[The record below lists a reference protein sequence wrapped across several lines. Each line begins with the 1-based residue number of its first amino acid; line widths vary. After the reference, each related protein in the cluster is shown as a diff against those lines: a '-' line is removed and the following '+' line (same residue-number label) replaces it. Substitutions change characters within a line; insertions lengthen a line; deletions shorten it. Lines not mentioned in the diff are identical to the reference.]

1 MAAKPQVS
9 FRLDKLVRGKLP
21 EMMRE
26 MGQEPEVTVLEGED
40 LQRALIAKVA
50 EEVAELDPNDPSY
63 QKELAD
69 LLQAMK
75 DLIAVSGGE
84 AVIERLRQADEE
96 RRGGFLPGQ
105 FITRLQ
111 LEPDERWVEYYRR
124 EPKKYPEG

>member
-1 MAAKPQVS
+1 M
-9 FRLDKLVRGKLP
+9 
-21 EMMRE
+21 
-26 MGQEPEVTVLEGED
+26 TVLEGED

-96 RRGGFLPGQ
+96 RRGGFLAGQ
-105 FITRLQ
+105 FIARLQ
-111 LEPDERWVEYYRR
+111 LEPDDRWVEYYRR